1 LGRGMYIAGSWTDGA
16 ATETIEVRSPATG
29 ESLGEVPVATAED
42 VDRAARAAR
51 QGQEAMEAMTVFD
64 RARLLHRAA
73 DLMEERK
80 EDLGRLLAV
89 EQGKPLRTEAV
100 AEIEESA
107 ENFRIAAEDVKRLT
121 TEVLPS
127 EDPNKKM
134 FTFRKPNGV
143 YAAISPWNFPFV
155 IPSELLAPALAG
167 GNAVIFKPS
176 EYTPLIGAKMIEIL
190 EEAGFP
196 PNAVSLVFGEAATG
210 QALVTNPAVDAIAFI
225 GSHETGEAIV
235 RAAGLKRTLM
245 ELSGNGPQIVL
256 DDANLEAAAS
266 LAAFGATYVSGQC
279 CVATERVLVH
289 QAVHDEFVDRL
300 VKEAGDVRLGDPLA
314 EDTTMGPLNNR
325 PVAEKVDR
333 HLQDARDRGV
343 EILLGGG
350 RADGFPTDLYYE
362 LTVID
367 GVPTDSLLFREESFG
382 PVLPVTTFADDE
394 EAIRLANDSHLGLQA
409 AVFTSSLRRAFTFI
423 DRLRAGNVVVNDTTD
438 YWEALEPFGGASGTR
453 TGWGRVGGKWG
464 LMDMTDLRTAVVDY
478 RNTAD

>member
-1 LGRGMYIAGSWTDGA
+1 MDAKMYISGSWTEGRA
-16 ATETIEVRSPATG
+16 EESIEVRSPATG
-29 ESLGEVPVATAED
+29 ETLGRVPVAGEAD
-42 VDRAARAAR
+42 VDRAAVAAR
-51 QGQEAMEAMTVFD
+51 DGVEAMDGMTVFD

-80 EDLGRLLAV
+80 EELGRLLAL
-89 EQGKPLRTEAV
+89 EQGKPLRAEAV
-100 AEIEESA
+100 PEIEESA

-143 YAAISPWNFPFV
+143 YAVITPWNFPFV
-155 IPSELLAPALAG
+155 IPSELIGPALAG
-167 GNAVIFKPS
+167 GNAIVFKPS
-176 EYTPLIGAKMIEIL
+176 EFTPLIAARMAEIL

-196 PNAVSLVFGEAATG
+196 PKAFSILYGGGGTG
-210 QALVTNPAVDAIAFI
+210 HALVSHRAVDAIAFI
-225 GSHETGEAIV
+225 GSHDTGEAIV

-266 LAAFGATYVSGQC
+266 LASFGATYVSGQC
-279 CVATERVLVH
+279 CVATERILVH
-289 QAVHDEFVDRL
+289 DRVHDEFVERL
-300 VKEAGDVRLGDPLA
+300 VKEAGQVRLGDPL
-314 EDTTMGPLNNR
+314 EEETTMGPLNNR

-333 HLQDARDRGV
+333 HLADARERGV
-343 EILLGGG
+343 PVLVGGG
-350 RADGFPTDLYYE
+350 RAGGFPTDLYYR
-362 LTVID
+362 LTVLD
-367 GVPTDSLLFREESFG
+367 EVPTDALLFREESFG

-394 EAIRLANDSHLGLQA
+394 DAIRLANDTHLGLQA

-423 DRLRAGNVVVNDTTD
+423 DRLRVGNVVVNDTTD

-453 TGWGRVGGKWG
+453 TGWGRVGGKWA
-464 LMDMTDLRTAVVDY
+464 LMDMTDLRTAVIDY
-478 RNTAD
+478 RNTLE

>member
-1 LGRGMYIAGSWTDGA
+1 MGAKMYIAGTWTEGRSDGS
-16 ATETIEVRSPATG
+16 IEIRSPATG
-29 ESLGEVPVATAED
+29 ESLGEVPVATGDD
-42 VDRAARAAR
+42 VDRAASAAR
-51 QGQEAMEAMTVFD
+51 DGLEAMDRMTVFD

-80 EDLGRLLAV
+80 EELGRLLAQ

-100 AEIEESA
+100 PEIEESA

-143 YAAISPWNFPFV
+143 YAVITPWNFPFV
-155 IPSELLAPALAG
+155 IPSELIAPALAG
-167 GNAVIFKPS
+167 GNAIVFKPS
-176 EYTPLIGAKMIEIL
+176 EFTPLIAAKMVEIL

-196 PNAVSLVFGEAATG
+196 PNAFSIVYGGGDVGRV
-210 QALVTNPAVDAIAFI
+210 LVTNGAVDAIAFI

-256 DDANLEAAAS
+256 EDANLEAAAS
-266 LAAFGATYVSGQC
+266 LASFGATYVSGQC
-279 CVATERVLVH
+279 CVATERILVH
-289 QAVHDEFVDRL
+289 ERVHDELVERL
-300 VKEAGDVRLGDPLA
+300 VKEASQVRLGDPLD
-314 EDTTMGPLNNR
+314 EETTMGPLNNQ

-333 HLQDARDRGV
+333 HLADARDRGV
-343 EILLGGG
+343 AVLAGGG
-350 RADGFPTDLYYE
+350 RARGFPTDLFYE
-362 LTVID
+362 LTVLD
-367 GVPTDSLLFREESFG
+367 RVPTDSLLFREESFG
-382 PVLPVTTFADDE
+382 PVLPVTTFSDDE
-394 EAIRLANDSHLGLQA
+394 EAIRLANDTHLGLQA

-423 DRLRAGNVVVNDTTD
+423 DRLRVGNVVVNDTTD

-453 TGWGRVGGKWG
+453 TGWGRVGGKWA
-464 LMDMTDLRTAVVDY
+464 LMDMTDLRTAVIDY
-478 RNTAD
+478 RNTLE

>member
-1 LGRGMYIAGSWTDGA
+1 MGGGMYIAGSWTDGA

-64 RARLLHRAA
+64 RARLLHAAA

-196 PNAVSLVFGEAATG
+196 PNAVSLVFGKAATG
-210 QALVTNPAVDAIAFI
+210 QALVTHPAVDAIAFI

-289 QAVHDEFVDRL
+289 QDVHDEFVDRL
-300 VKEAGDVRLGDPLA
+300 VKEAGEVRLGDPLA

-343 EILLGGG
+343 DILIGGR

-394 EAIRLANDSHLGLQA
+394 EAISLANDSHLGLQA

>member
-1 LGRGMYIAGSWTDGA
+1 MGRRMYIAGSWTDGV

-29 ESLGEVPVATAED
+29 ESLGEVPVATPED

-51 QGQEAMEAMTVFD
+51 KGQEALESMTVFD

-80 EDLGRLLAV
+80 EDLGRELAL

-107 ENFRIAAEDVKRLT
+107 ENFRIAAEDVKRMT

-176 EYTPLIGAKMIEIL
+176 EYTPLIGARMIEIL
-190 EEAGFP
+190 EEAEFP
-196 PNAVSLVFGEAATG
+196 PNAISLVFGEAATG
-210 QALVTNPAVDAIAFI
+210 QAMVTHPAVDAIAFI

-289 QAVHDEFVDRL
+289 EAVHDELVDRL
-300 VKEAGDVRLGDPLA
+300 VKEAREVRLGDPLA
-314 EDTTMGPLNNR
+314 EETTMGPLNNR

-333 HLQDARDRGV
+333 HLEDARDRGAPV
-343 EILLGGG
+343 LVGGG
-350 RADGFPTDLYYE
+350 RAEGFPTDLYYD

-367 GVPTDSLLFREESFG
+367 RVPTDSLLFRDESFG

-423 DRLRAGNVVVNDTTD
+423 DRLRAGNIVVNDTTD

>member
-1 LGRGMYIAGSWTDGA
+1 MYIAGSWTDGA
-16 ATETIEVRSPATG
+16 ATEMIEVRSPATG

-127 EDPNKKM
+127 EDRNKKM

-167 GNAVIFKPS
+167 GNSVIFKPS

-210 QALVTNPAVDAIAFI
+210 QALVTHPAVDAIAFI

-279 CVATERVLVH
+279 CVATERILV
-289 QAVHDEFVDRL
+289 QEAVHDEFVDRL
-300 VKEAGDVRLGDPLA
+300 VKEAGEVRLGDPLA

-343 EILLGGG
+343 EILVGGR

-382 PVLPVTTFADDE
+382 PVLPVTTFAADQD
-394 EAIRLANDSHLGLQA
+394 AIRLANDSHLGLQA